1 MMDLADYLQAEVG
14 RTSIRKV
21 AKATGVSKT
30 TIDNIVNRRL
40 KTMPDVATL
49 EKIARAYGMTLPVVV
64 EMAGAALGDGE
75 RARRLARELEAHPWI
90 AERFD
95 ELTSM
100 TREEFTETMDY
111 LAFRRERLAPR
122 PNGDQSTL

>member
-64 EMAGAALGDGE
+64 EMAGAALGDLASSRCRSEGSD
-75 RARRLARELEAHPWI
+75 RSVLTMGNRRLRA
-90 AERFD
+90 
-95 ELTSM
+95 
-100 TREEFTETMDY
+100 
-111 LAFRRERLAPR
+111 
-122 PNGDQSTL
+122 